1 MRRCLCLTMLSL
13 LAMPAAAVSRVEL
26 SIGRIEAPR
35 WQAQAVSVDWRPDA
49 GLRAKAT
56 LRAGTLPEVRSDLR
70 CGAFDAAHGIT
81 CNAGRLQMAGN
92 DWGRFD
98 ASFDLHLRT
107 MDRWSLRLH
116 SSQARLDYNAPDG
129 RIASEKLAVQV
140 SAEARRSGAG
150 LELSFD
156 AATPSGQ
163 AYVEPLFLD
172 LGAAPLRAEGVLRWP
187 MRPDSMLRLDR
198 LTLRQR
204 GVATLAVN
212 GELDP
217 RAAATRHR
225 LQARLDI
232 EALDAVAS
240 HYLVPLLAG
249 TRLQDLAAAGRAQ
262 LSATLM
268 DGAVGSIDAE
278 LQDVQFDSQRLG
290 LTLEGLA
297 GHAHWRE
304 AGTAPPSQL
313 RWQAARVV
321 ALPIGAAQL
330 ELQALSRGV
339 RLLQPVRVPVLDG
352 ALRVEALSLD
362 RIGSDNPA
370 ATFDASLDPID
381 LALLGRTL
389 GWPEF
394 GGRLSG
400 RLPGLRLQ
408 DRELSLDGT
417 LSADVFDGRVT
428 VEQVHIIDPFGVLPR
443 VRADLRLRRLD
454 LEAITRAFSFG
465 RITGRLDG
473 DFEQLRLLG
482 WEPVAMSARLYSTPG
497 DRSTKRISQ
506 RAIDNISSIGGGPTG
521 VLSRGVMR
529 LFEDF
534 AYAQI
539 GWSCVLANGVCRMD
553 GIAPSTHR
561 QDGQTGYVLVQGRW
575 LPRID
580 VIGYT
585 RNVSWNT
592 FVSQLM
598 AVRNAQGVEVR

>member
-26 SIGRIEAPR
+26 SIGRIEAPQ
-35 WQAQAVSVDWRPDA
+35 WQAQAVSVDWHPDA

-56 LRAGTLPEVRSDLR
+56 LRAGMLPEMRSDLR
-70 CGAFDAAHGIT
+70 CDAFDAAHGIA
-81 CNAGRLQMAGN
+81 CSAGRLQMAGN
-92 DWGRFD
+92 GWGRFD
-98 ASFDLHLRT
+98 ASFDLHLQT
-107 MDRWSLRLH
+107 MDRWSLRLR

-140 SAEARRSGAG
+140 SAQARRSDAG

-156 AATPSGQ
+156 AAAPSGQ

-172 LGAAPLRAEGVLRWP
+172 LGTAPLRVQGALRWP
-187 MRPDSMLRLDR
+187 MRPDSMLQLDR
-198 LTLRQR
+198 LTLRQH

-278 LQDVQFDSQRLG
+278 LQDIQFDSQRLG
-290 LTLEGLA
+290 LKLEGLA

-313 RWQAARVV
+313 RWQTARVV

-339 RLLQPVRVPVLDG
+339 RLRQPVRVPVLDG

-443 VRADLRLRRLD
+443 VRADLRLRQLD

-482 WEPVAMSARLYSTPG
+482 WEPVAMNARLYSTPG
-497 DRSTKRISQ
+497 DRSTRRISQ

-561 QDGQTGYVLVQGRW
+561 QDGQSGYVLVQGRW